1 MEGILDFSREF
12 DVSLMDKVV
21 MAFYSGSGQEQQ
33 MAQQVLTQFQEN
45 PDAWTRV
52 PDILEKGG
60 NPQSKYIGLQIL
72 EKLITTRWKSLP
84 DGQRQ
89 GIRNFIVGITVK
101 VASDETMLR
110 REKTYVNK
118 LNLALVQASHTNM
131 GSSQCSLLTP
141 IRCRQI
147 LKQEW
152 PHNWPTFISELVES
166 SKTNLS
172 LCENNMV
179 ILKLLSE
186 EIFDYSA
193 EQMTQAKVKNLK
205 NQMCGEFSEIFKLCS
220 EILEEAQK
228 TSLIRATLE
237 TLLRFLN
244 WIPLGY
250 IFETTVIDLLLTR
263 FLEAP
268 EFRNVTLK
276 CLAEIAA
283 LNVGPEYDPKFVI
296 LFAMVM
302 TSINRMIPPSTN
314 IAQAYAN
321 ATDSGQELVLNI
333 ALFLSNF
340 LGNHLR
346 AVETEPNR
354 DVLLNAHLY
363 MVKVSQVDEREI
375 FKICL
380 EYWLRLVSELY
391 EEISSLPIGDSGLLM
406 GLSLGGSSQNML
418 NGMALRKNIYSDV
431 LSNLRLVVIEKMV
444 KPEEVLIVENEEGEI
459 VREFMKES
467 DTIVL
472 YKSMRELLVYLT
484 HLDVSDTE
492 TILTEKL
499 AKQVDGS
506 EWSWQNL
513 NTLCWAIG
521 SISGAMNE
529 ETEKRFL
536 VTVIKDLLG
545 LCEIKRGKDNKAVVA
560 SDIMYI
566 VGQYPRFLKAHW
578 KFLKTVV
585 NKLFEFMHETH
596 EGVQDMACDTFIK
609 IAQKCRRHFVMQQ
622 SGEQEPFVDEILRLL
637 HRITVDLSAQQVHTF
652 YEAVGYMI
660 SAQPNKPQQE
670 KLINKLMELPNSA
683 WDNLMSQAA
692 QSMDVLSSMDNIK
705 ILANVLKTNVAACT
719 SIGTFYLPQ
728 IGRIFLDML
737 GLYKAVSG
745 IISESVAREGLIA
758 TKTPKVRQLRTI
770 KKEILKLMETFI
782 RKAEDL
788 ETVNNNFMPPLLDAI
803 LGDYNRNVP
812 AARDAEVLNV
822 MATIIGR
829 LGPLL
834 TPQVPAVLDAVFEP
848 TLNMI
853 NQDFAEFPEHRVGFF
868 KLLRAINL
876 NCFPGQYIPLLS
888 ISPPQFKLFMDSII
902 WAIKHTMRDI
912 AETGLNVCLE
922 VINNFANAD
931 PTVKNSF
938 FQQYFLSIM
947 QDIFFVLTD
956 TDHKSG
962 FKLQSVLLA
971 RMFQLVQTDQIT
983 VPLDPTQVAD
993 SGISNSQFLSE
1004 YTANLL
1010 KNAFPHVQNSQ
1021 IQTFVLGLG
1030 EFHSDINRFKL
1041 ALRDFLVQLKEFS
1054 GDNAELF
1061 LEEKEAEATRKAQ
1074 EERAAAMRIPGMLKP
1089 SQLEDKDEDI

>member
-21 MAFYSGSGQEQQ
+21 MAFYSGAGQEQQ
-33 MAQQVLTQFQEN
+33 LAQQILTQFQES
-45 PDAWTRV
+45 PEAWTRV
-52 PDILEKGG
+52 PDILERSSF
-60 NPQSKYIGLQIL
+60 PQAKYIGLQIL

-101 VASDETMLR
+101 VASDESIMR
-110 REKTYVNK
+110 REKTYLNK
-118 LNLALVQASHTNM
+118 LNLALV
-131 GSSQCSLLTP
+131 
-141 IRCRQI
+141 QI

-152 PHNWPTFISELVES
+152 PHNWPTFIPELVES

-179 ILKLLSE
+179 ILRLLSE
-186 EIFDYSA
+186 EVFDYSA

-228 TSLIRATLE
+228 TSLIRGTLE

-250 IFETTVIDLLLTR
+250 IFETTIIDLLLNR

-302 TSINRMIPPSTN
+302 TSVNRMIPPSTN

-321 ATDSGQELVLNI
+321 AGDSGQELVLNL
-333 ALFLSNF
+333 ALFLANF
-340 LGNHLR
+340 LSNHLR
-346 AVETEPNR
+346 AVETEANR

-363 MVKVSQVDEREI
+363 MVKISQVDEREI

-380 EYWLRLVSELY
+380 EYWLKLVSELY
-391 EEISSLPIGDSGLLM
+391 EEIQSLPIGDSGLLM
-406 GLSLGGSSQNML
+406 GLSLGSSSQNML

-484 HLDVSDTE
+484 HLDVNDTE
-492 TILTEKL
+492 NILTEKL

-637 HRITVDLSAQQVHTF
+637 HRITVDLSPQQVHTF

-670 KLINKLMELPNSA
+670 KLIAKLMELPNNA
-683 WDNLMSQAA
+683 WDSLMTQAA
-692 QSMDVLSSMDNIK
+692 QNMDVLSNDDNIK
-705 ILANVLKTNVAACT
+705 ILSNVLKTNVAACS
-719 SIGTFYLPQ
+719 SIGSFYLPQ

-745 IISESVAREGLIA
+745 IISETVARDGLIA
-758 TKTPKVRQLRTI
+758 TKTPKIRHLRTI

-782 RKAEDL
+782 KKAEDL
-788 ETVNNNFMPPLLDAI
+788 ETVNGNFMPPLLDAI

-834 TPQVPAVLDAVFEP
+834 TPQVPAILDAVFEP

-853 NQDFAEFPEHRVGFF
+853 NQDFSEFPEHRVGFF

-876 NCFPGQYIPLLS
+876 NCFPALLTIP
-888 ISPPQFKLFMDSII
+888 PPQYKLFMDSII

-912 AETGLNVCLE
+912 AETGLNLCLE
-922 VINNFANAD
+922 VINNFASAEPPVANA
-931 PTVKNSF
+931 F
-938 FQQYFLSIM
+938 FQQYFLSII

-962 FKLQSVLLA
+962 FKLQSLLLA
-971 RMFQLVQTDQIT
+971 RMFQLVETNQISVPLFDPAT
-983 VPLDPTQVAD
+983 VPDPNM
-993 SGISNSQFLSE
+993 SNSLFLRE

-1010 KNAFPHVQNSQ
+1010 KSAFPHVQTAQ
-1021 IQTFVLGLG
+1021 IQTFIVCLG
-1030 EFHSDINRFKL
+1030 EYHSDINRFKL

-1054 GDNAELF
+1054 GDNAELY
-1061 LEEKEAEATRKAQ
+1061 LEEKEAEAQRKAQ
-1074 EERAAAMRIPGMLKP
+1074 EERAVALRIPGMLKP